1 MVGGVACRG
10 RGLWRGCLWRAGLG
24 KGMQEQQVD
33 AYQRKTDSSHV
44 IGNFGGLVTAAA
56 AAGLATVSAGRAFAI
71 GLKIQF
77 VLFDLSVREGHL
89 RIVEAILLVLLYRGT
104 GADHHDRQQTGD
116 E

>member
-1 MVGGVACRG
+1 MV
-10 RGLWRGCLWRAGLG
+10 LSLL
-24 KGMQEQQVD
+24 E
-33 AYQRKTDSSHV
+33 V
-44 IGNFGGLVTAAA
+44 IGCQLELEPVRKIGDLLRTDAAFYRVGGLVTAAA